1 MDFVKRVSAYIREKE
16 LLQKGDGIVVGISG
30 GADSVAMLLT
40 LLQLRESEQIILYG
54 IHVNHGI
61 RGQEALEDQQFV
73 EQLCEAY
80 QVPLLVKQCKV
91 PQMAQEQGKSLE
103 EMAREL
109 RYQAFYEYQKETGA
123 DRIAIAHHKNDQ
135 AETVL
140 HHLCRGTGVKGL
152 GGMDAKRGSIIRP
165 FLCVTRQEI
174 LDFLE
179 ERKQSYQTDST
190 NQDCAYTRNYLRN
203 RVVPDLETGVN
214 AKTVSHISDVA
225 ERMKEVADFIE
236 TESEKQWDAVV
247 SRISDTE
254 YVLREQPF
262 LALHPVLQQW
272 ITKKILEILS
282 QQHKDVE
289 QRHIISIIALFQ
301 KQVGRQVDLPY
312 HMVAGRSFAGVNL
325 FLKEQKDEVSQDVPK
340 PVVLFQKQTGVQET
354 ALKEVRMHV
363 LSRSAYDQRSRLL
376 QEKNKRK
383 NCTKW
388 FDYDKIKDTVIF
400 RLMQKEDRLQIDR
413 EGHHKSAVKL
423 CMEAKKTARERAR
436 LRVIADAEQVIWIPG
451 VRANMYYHITED
463 TKQVLEIEVIKDE
476 GEEKERYG
484 MDWDQK

>member
-1 MDFVKRVSAYIREKE
+1 M
-16 LLQKGDGIVVGISG
+16 
-30 GADSVAMLLT
+30 
-40 LLQLRESEQIILYG
+40 
-54 IHVNHGI
+54 
-61 RGQEALEDQQFV
+61 
-73 EQLCEAY
+73 
-80 QVPLLVKQCKV
+80 
-91 PQMAQEQGKSLE
+91 
-103 EMAREL
+103 
-109 RYQAFYEYQKETGA
+109 
-123 DRIAIAHHKNDQ
+123 
-135 AETVL
+135 
-140 HHLCRGTGVKGL
+140 
-152 GGMDAKRGSIIRP
+152 
-165 FLCVTRQEI
+165 
-174 LDFLE
+174 
-179 ERKQSYQTDST
+179 
-190 NQDCAYTRNYLRN
+190 
-203 RVVPDLETGVN
+203 
-214 AKTVSHISDVA
+214 
-225 ERMKEVADFIE
+225 
-236 TESEKQWDAVV
+236 
-247 SRISDTE
+247 
-254 YVLREQPF
+254 
-262 LALHPVLQQW
+262 
-272 ITKKILEILS
+272 
-282 QQHKDVE
+282 
-289 QRHIISIIALFQ
+289 
-301 KQVGRQVDLPY
+301 DLPY

-340 PVVLFQKQTGVQET
+340 PVVLLKKQTGVQET
-354 ALKEVRMHV
+354 ALKEVRMNV